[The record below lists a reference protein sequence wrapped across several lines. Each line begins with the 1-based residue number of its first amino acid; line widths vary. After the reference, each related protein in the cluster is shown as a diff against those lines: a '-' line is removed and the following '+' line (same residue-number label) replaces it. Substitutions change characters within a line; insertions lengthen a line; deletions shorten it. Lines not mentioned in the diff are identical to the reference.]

1 MIDPDTLHVWHG
13 TRLVGYLWRDDLGKM
28 SFRYDADWIDDG
40 GFPISRSLPLQN
52 LAFEGSAAHHFFANL
67 LPEGNA
73 RTHIVRDL
81 KIADSDFE
89 LLREIGGECAGAL
102 SIRPDD
108 ETPSIEN
115 DYRVLSDAAL
125 SQIVQR
131 RGHLLLNSEQA
142 EHSRLSLAG
151 AQDKVP
157 VYQSGDRLYLPM
169 GSSPSTHIL
178 KFEVPNYKHVP
189 AYETYL
195 TWLARSVGMEV
206 VDISFHQIK
215 AGSYSL
221 STRYDRTQTDPVKR
235 LHQEDFCQAMGLR
248 ADQKYQQPGNDSGFA
263 DCYRLVKKTSSVPL
277 DDARRLLEWQIF
289 NVLAGNSDAHAKNL
303 SFLYLPGGQVRLA
316 PFYDLVC
323 TRAIERIDD
332 KLAMD
337 VGGEFHPGVIQM
349 KHWRELAKVCD
360 IRPAY
365 VEKLVVEAAHR
376 LEQSLPKVH
385 AQFEER
391 HGNYPALQRVDQ
403 VIEHQLKKLRRP
415 T

>member
-28 SFRYDADWIDDG
+28 AFRYDSVWIDDD
-40 GFPISRSLPLQN
+40 GFSISRSIPLQQS
-52 LAFEGSAAHHFFANL
+52 AFENTAAHHFFANL

-73 RTHIVRDL
+73 RLHIVRDL

-102 SIRPDD
+102 SILPDD
-108 ETPSIEN
+108 ETPSIDN
-115 DYRVLSDAAL
+115 DFQALSDVEL
-125 SQIVQR
+125 SRIVRR
-131 RGHLLLNSEQA
+131 RGLLLLNNK
-142 EHSRLSLAG
+142 HTRHPRLSLAG
-151 AQDKVP
+151 AQDKLP
-157 VYQSGDRLYLPM
+157 VYQSGHKLYLPV

-178 KFEVPNYKHVP
+178 KFEVPDYKHMP

-195 TWLARSVGMEV
+195 TWLAHSVGMEV
-206 VDISFHQIK
+206 INISFHQIE

-221 STRYDRTQTDPVKR
+221 SIRYDRTHTYPVQR

-248 ADQKYQQPGNDSGFA
+248 ADQKYQQPGNGSGFA

-303 SFLYLPGGQVRLA
+303 SFLYLPGNQIRLA

-332 KLAMD
+332 KLAME
-337 VGGEFHPGVIQM
+337 VGGESHPGAIRMQ
-349 KHWRELAKVCD
+349 HWHELAKACD
-360 IRPAY
+360 ARPSY
-365 VEKLVVEAAHR
+365 VEKLVTDTAQK
-376 LEQSLPKVH
+376 LEQSVPEVRSR
-385 AQFEER
+385 FEQQY
-391 HGNYPALQRVDQ
+391 GNYPALQRVDQ
-403 VIEHQLKKLRRP
+403 VIERQLQKLR
-415 T
+415 